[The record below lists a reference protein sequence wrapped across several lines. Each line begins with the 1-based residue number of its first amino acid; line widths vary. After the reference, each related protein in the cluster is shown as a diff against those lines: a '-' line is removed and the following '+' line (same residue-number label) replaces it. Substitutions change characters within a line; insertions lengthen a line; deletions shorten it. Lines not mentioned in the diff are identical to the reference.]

1 MRCTPYSSPG
11 SPCCSRAPL
20 PTQAPH
26 VAATKLIEAILS
38 GRHASLGPLIAT
50 NDSSDIRDIGSTP
63 YSLVRPVLLRMDSA
77 VQLRALEEA
86 SPHLQAE
93 DSECWIRLIKKQF
106 PALHEKH
113 NLTPTRPELWHK
125 VYSRYAKINAQQKA
139 EAAEKLRSAFAGIN
153 QKKAANTSEIMA
165 FDRRRLPLP
174 KDSRGPVD
182 KKGPVGRR
190 GGSNDTG
197 ELRFTSGS
205 RTKVT
210 TAQSLMRR
218 VKREAREIH
227 SRNKIGTPAGALRV
241 RSGQIKSA
249 PKAMVNE
256 QRIKNQ
262 PAVKNQPVT
271 ARYHEDDE
279 RDRAMEER
287 EERLRKMKAGGK
299 QPQLVS
305 DSDLDDD
312 DDDVFGE
319 RSGGGG
325 GFLDEDEL
333 EDLFDVA
340 PSRAGSSRSAATA
353 TASKPAPKSALLPGK
368 RSGVLANAR
377 RAEPSQVYRVPVQPA
392 STSASQP
399 HSSPAAKPTS
409 ASYAAPSAS
418 TPLKPMPPRKRKPVD
433 VFMKSK
439 PKAPRA
445 S

>member
-1 MRCTPYSSPG
+1 MRPSPHPG
-11 SPCCSRAPL
+11 SLYLFDPL
-20 PTQAPH
+20 TPTDNP
-26 VAATKLIEAILS
+26 V
-38 GRHASLGPLIAT
+38 
-50 NDSSDIRDIGSTP
+50 DIRDIGSTP

-77 VQLRALEEA
+77 IQLRALEEA

-93 DSECWIRLIKKQF
+93 DGECWIRLIKKQF

-113 NLTPTRPELWHK
+113 NFTPTRPELWHK
-125 VYSRYAKINAQQKA
+125 VYNKYAKMNAQQKA

-174 KDSRGPVD
+174 KDSRGPSD

-197 ELRFTSGS
+197 ELRFTGGS

-241 RSGQIKSA
+241 RTGQIKSA
-249 PKAMVNE
+249 PKGMVNE

-262 PAVKNQPVT
+262 PTVKNQPAT
-271 ARYHEDDE
+271 ARYHEEDE
-279 RDRAMEER
+279 RDRVMEER
-287 EERLRKMKAGGK
+287 EERLRKLKAGGK

-305 DSDLDDD
+305 DSDLEDDD
-312 DDDVFGE
+312 DEDDIFGE
-319 RSGGGG
+319 RSGRGDGGGG

-340 PSRAGSSRSAATA
+340 PSKTGSSRSAATV
-353 TASKPAPKSALLPGK
+353 TASKPAPKPVVLPSK

-392 STSASQP
+392 STSAPQP
-399 HSSPAAKPTS
+399 QPSPPAKS
-409 ASYAAPSAS
+409 ASVSHAAPSAS
-418 TPLKPMPPRKRKPVD
+418 PPLKPMPPRKRKPVD

-439 PKAPRA
+439 PKVPRT